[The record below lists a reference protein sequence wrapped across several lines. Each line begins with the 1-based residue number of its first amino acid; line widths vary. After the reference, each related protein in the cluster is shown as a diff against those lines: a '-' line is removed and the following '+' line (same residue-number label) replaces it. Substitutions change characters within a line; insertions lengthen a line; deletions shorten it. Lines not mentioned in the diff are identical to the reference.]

1 MTRIWMIALAF
12 FGAMFLAACE
22 PADDVDNQAPAMQEP
37 GDTGGGMGSP
47 TAPE

>member
-22 PADDVDNQAPAMQEP
+22 PADDAGQEPAMQEP

>member
-22 PADDVDNQAPAMQEP
+22 PADDAGQEPAMQD
-37 GDTGGGMGSP
+37 DTGGGMGSP